1 MLNVSLIVSE
11 IVVSLVSSFS
21 SESTRRAFVSSLVK
35 QASIACGGVSI
46 TTARILLIY
55 SDVCSYTFI
64 DRVFLFLV
72 TVEASMDDEKKV
84 PIIAARERG

>member
-21 SESTRRAFVSSLVK
+21 SESTRRAFVTSLVK
-35 QASIACGGVSI
+35 QALIACGGVSI